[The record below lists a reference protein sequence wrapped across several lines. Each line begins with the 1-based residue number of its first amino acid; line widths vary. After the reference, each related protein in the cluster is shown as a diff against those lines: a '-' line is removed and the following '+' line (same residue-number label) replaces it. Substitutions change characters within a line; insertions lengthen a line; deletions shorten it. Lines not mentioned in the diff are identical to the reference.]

1 MIEFAHH
8 SIETIATIV
17 WICATCFGVGYL
29 VCLIQWTITDWREL
43 P

>member
-1 MIEFAHH
+1 MIEFAN
-8 SIETIATIV
+8 SYIEAIAAIV
-17 WICATCFGVGYL
+17 WICATCFMAGYL